1 MPAAGPRKRPQ
12 PKARPAGGL
21 YQNLIFDTF
30 ERVFGALRPAF
41 TRELTFRWA
50 CTASLGLAV
59 RDEDAGVASIVRA
72 LGLDDDAYHCLLRC
86 FRSEAVDLRELT
98 RLWCGAVRDLA
109 APATVNGRRL
119 VAGDGVKV
127 AKEGLR
133 IPGVKRLHQ
142 ESGDQSKAEFI
153 RGHMIGAVGAVVECA
168 GGGRSCV
175 PLGAELQDGMRATA
189 GWEGSPFP
197 DESHTVQAVGLAFRC
212 ARELGP
218 CYLLLDRFFLTAP
231 TLRRLGEL
239 NAAEAGG
246 TEGAEPL
253 VHVVTKARSNCVA
266 CERPPE
272 RAPGTP
278 GRPRVKGDPV
288 RLESL
293 FDEAGAFSGAR
304 VRIGDDERDVRL
316 RSVELLWGKGLWRP
330 LQFVL
335 VECGGRRSV
344 LATTDLEAAPEQVVE
359 LYGARFGIEHMF
371 RSLKQ
376 DVGACGYRFWSGSCP
391 ELGRYGRGGDPD
403 RLEGVTDPAER
414 EEILACAEANARFV
428 AAALIAQGTLQI
440 VASMLDPLGETGLV
454 EFRRTHGEARTT
466 PRTVQRVARRQVSAH
481 IADAPAGT
489 IGAFIRGRLVGPG
502 GYRLH
507 KRWVRAA

>member
-1 MPAAGPRKRPQ
+1 M
-12 PKARPAGGL
+12 
-21 YQNLIFDTF
+21 
-30 ERVFGALRPAF
+30 
-41 TRELTFRWA
+41 
-50 CTASLGLAV
+50 
-59 RDEDAGVASIVRA
+59 ASIVRA
-72 LGLDDDAYHCLLRC
+72 LGLEGEAYDCLLRV
-86 FRSEAVDLRELT
+86 FRSDAVDLAELT
-98 RLWCGAVRDLA
+98 RLRCGAVRDLA
-109 APATVNGRRL
+109 APATANGRRL

-133 IPGVKRLHQ
+133 MPGVKRLHQ
-142 ESGDQSKAEFI
+142 ESGDQSKAESI
-153 RGHMIGAVGAVVECA
+153 RGHMLGAVGAVVECA

-175 PLGAELQDGMRATA
+175 PLGAELQDGMLATA
-189 GWEGSPFP
+189 EWEGSPLSR
-197 DESHTVQAVGLAFRC
+197 ESHTVQAVGLAFRC
-212 ARELGP
+212 ARELDP
-218 CYLLLDRFFLTAP
+218 CYLPLDRFFLTAP

-239 NAAEAGG
+239 NAAEVGAAGADG
-246 TEGAEPL
+246 DAEPL

-266 CERPPE
+266 CGRPPE

-288 RLESL
+288 RLGPL
-293 FDEAGAFSGAR
+293 FDEGDAFSEAR
-304 VRIGDDERDVRL
+304 VRIGDEERDVRL
-316 RSVELLWGKGLWRP
+316 RSVELLWGKGLWHP

-344 LATTDLEAAPEQVVE
+344 LATTDLGATPEQVVE

-376 DVGACGYRFWSGSCP
+376 DVGAFGYRFWSKSCP
-391 ELGRYGRGGDPD
+391 ELGRYGKSGDPD

-414 EEILACAEANARFV
+414 EGVLSCAEANARFV

-440 VASMLDPLGETGLV
+440 VASGLDPLGEAGLV

-502 GYRLH
+502 GYRPRR
-507 KRWVRAA
+507 RWVRAA